1 MIKYFVDEDRAT
13 ARLYDFVGI
22 TFFGH
27 VVLKRH
33 DCFIGTLEV
42 LLFLCQMI
50 DYFFESFVS

>member
-27 VVLKRH
+27 VLFRRRDYFVSM
-33 DCFIGTLEV
+33 LEV
-42 LLFLCQMI
+42 LLFLCQ
-50 DYFFESFVS
+50 Y